1 MEEGRMSE
9 SRIIRITQIRQRRG
23 FVWKRWDGRM
33 EGRGEDASRIE
44 MLSTILKSF
53 ECELPAKLSTDVNET
68 YSRTPTN
75 P

>member
-1 MEEGRMSE
+1 MEE
-9 SRIIRITQIRQRRG
+9 
-23 FVWKRWDGRM
+23 WKDGSV
-33 EGRGEDASRIE
+33 EGWKDGRGEDALRLE

-53 ECELPAKLSTDVNET
+53 ECELSAELSADVNET